1 MTTEK
6 ICAHYFDEQ
15 GQKKKIA
22 SEELFI
28 ELPNGQILTLSIT
41 DVDLYIADHSPG
53 HEEFAVLFI
62 QPSACNSLRINSIL
76 HPQKS

>member
-6 ICAHYFDEQ
+6 ICAHYYDEQ

-28 ELPNGQILTLSIT
+28 ELPNGQILMLSIAV
-41 DVDLYIADHSPG
+41 VDLYWRS
-53 HEEFAVLFI
+53 
-62 QPSACNSLRINSIL
+62 QS
-76 HPQKS
+76 